1 MTDRTQYRGRRQARG
16 SRQRLQADPIL
27 VKRLEELEQR
37 LQAIED
43 IERRLA
49 ELEALLPQLQAA
61 ELKAKRLRAETHRL
75 TAQRAGRPIAQVQ
88 DAQGLTRIQDAV
100 RRKVLAYRRTNWN

>member
-1 MTDRTQYRGRRQARG
+1 MTDRTQYRGRRQVRG
-16 SRQRLQADPIL
+16 SHHRLQADPIL
-27 VKRLEELEQR
+27 VQRLEELEQR
-37 LQAIED
+37 LEAIEE

-49 ELEALLPQLQAA
+49 ELEALLPQLQGA

-88 DAQGLTRIQDAV
+88 DAQGLSRIQDAV